1 MGARLIAEIGGSSSR
16 WAFIPVSGDPL
27 IFPRAGE
34 VLPGYNPLSGDAGI
48 FSNGV
53 KEYFDRNCAQVF
65 EAVELN
71 VYGAG
76 CGTAER
82 QDLMSGA
89 LRTLWPEAKIAVD
102 SDLMAAA
109 LGLCDGSPALVVI
122 LGTGMNAGHFDG
134 RVLHRPMPSLG
145 YILGDE
151 GSGADIGK
159 TLLQDAFYRRMP
171 PDVMEV
177 VFGTTTID
185 VGAMV
190 NEVYRSP
197 FPART
202 LAARTAR
209 LVPIIERP
217 YVRDLVMGRFHALAE
232 LLKEF
237 FSPEQRNE
245 AFATGSVAFGLR
257 DLLAECLS
265 DHGISLVRVE
275 KDPLAGLIKVLPRR

>member
-1 MGARLIAEIGGSSSR
+1 RSHGDHAPAQHHAEARGEQHRSGGDVCHEERLDQPEQVPLQPELIAVRPIGMGARLIAEIGGSSSR

-171 PDVMEV
+171 PDV
-177 VFGTTTID
+177 
-185 VGAMV
+185 
-190 NEVYRSP
+190 
-197 FPART
+197 
-202 LAARTAR
+202 
-209 LVPIIERP
+209 
-217 YVRDLVMGRFHALAE
+217 
-232 LLKEF
+232 
-237 FSPEQRNE
+237 
-245 AFATGSVAFGLR
+245 
-257 DLLAECLS
+257 
-265 DHGISLVRVE
+265 
-275 KDPLAGLIKVLPRR
+275 